1 MSTSRNGLPADDRSR
16 VALAALAP
24 EPPAWAVEHF
34 AEALPA
40 RTDLGAWRLVGSHIP
55 DCAALDA
62 ATLERAV
69 ADAYRA
75 IAESLR
81 TTGLHPV
88 RFWNFV
94 PGIHADM
101 GGGRDRYMV
110 FNAGR
115 YAAFEEWFG
124 QAALFTR
131 TVPTASAV
139 GIGTGDLA
147 IYALGGPDAG
157 CPVENPRQVPA
168 YRYSARYG
176 PLPPCFARGTIVRG
190 LPTQPDHDGA
200 APVLLVGGTASI
212 VGEESLHDRDARQQA
227 LETFENLA
235 ELVAAA
241 RRQVHGTG
249 DVPDAPRAAFDA
261 FTELRVY
268 IVRDTDAPLLREM
281 VSARFG
287 RTARIEF
294 AQADL
299 CRRELLVEI
308 EGVAAL

>member
-1 MSTSRNGLPADDRSR
+1 M
-16 VALAALAP
+16 ALAALAP
-24 EPPAWAVEHF
+24 EPPAWAVEHVSG
-34 AEALPA
+34 AL
-40 RTDLGAWRLVGSHIP
+40 RTRVDLYGWRLVGTEIA

-62 ATLERAV
+62 GALERAV
-69 ADAYRA
+69 VEAYRVL
-75 IAESLR
+75 AETLR
-81 TTGLHPV
+81 ASGHHPV
-88 RFWNFV
+88 RFWNFI

-139 GIGTGDLA
+139 GIGAGGLA
-147 IYALGGPDAG
+147 MYALGGRDAG
-157 CPVENPRQVPA
+157 QPVENPRQVPA

-176 PLPPCFARGTIVRG
+176 PRPPCFARGTIVRG
-190 LPTQPDHDGA
+190 LLADAAGTD
-200 APVLLVGGTASI
+200 APVLLAGGTASI
-212 VGEESLHDRDARQQA
+212 VGEDSLHDRDARQQA

-241 RRQVHGTG
+241 RRQLGEPDG
-249 DVPDAPRAAFDA
+249 LPADAPRAAFDP

-268 IVRDTDAPLLREM
+268 IVHDRDAPLLRQM
-281 VSARFG
+281 VAERFG

-308 EGVAAL
+308 EGVAII

>member
-1 MSTSRNGLPADDRSR
+1 MISRDLPPADDG
-16 VALAALAP
+16 AGLGLAALAP
-24 EPPAWAVEHF
+24 EPPAWAADVSRSSP
-34 AEALPA
+34 PA
-40 RTDLGAWRLVGSHIP
+40 SLADLDRWRLVQTAIP

-62 ATLERAV
+62 VTLQQAV
-69 ADAYRA
+69 ADAYA
-75 IAESLR
+75 GLR
-81 TTGLHPV
+81 EALDATGHSPV

-101 GGGRDRYMV
+101 GDGRDRYMV

-115 YAAFEEWFG
+115 FAAFERWFG

-131 TVPTASAV
+131 TIPTASAV
-139 GIGTGDLA
+139 GIGSGALT
-147 IYALGGPDAG
+147 ISALGAREAG
-157 CPVENPRQVPA
+157 LPVENPRQIPA

-176 PLPPCFARGTIVRG
+176 PLPPCFARGTIVSG
-190 LPTQPDHDGA
+190 LGA
-200 APVLLVGGTASI
+200 GHALLVGGTASI
-212 VGEESLHDRDARQQA
+212 VGEASLHDRDARHQA

-235 ELVAAA
+235 SLVAAA
-241 RRQVHGTG
+241 RRQVAALGETTA
-249 DVPDAPRAAFDA
+249 DATPRAAFDA

-268 IVRDTDAPLLREM
+268 IVRDADAPLLREM
-281 VSARFG
+281 VTERFG

-308 EGVAAL
+308 EGLATL

>member
-1 MSTSRNGLPADDRSR
+1 MSTSSNGFPDDRSR

-24 EPPAWAVEHF
+24 EPPAWAVDHF
-34 AEALPA
+34 ADAG
-40 RTDLGAWRLVGSHIP
+40 RTRVDLDGWRLVGTDIP
-55 DCAALDA
+55 DCESLDPGA
-62 ATLERAV
+62 LERAV
-69 ADAYRA
+69 GDAYRVV
-75 IAESLR
+75 AESLR
-81 TTGLHPV
+81 ASGHHPV

-139 GIGTGDLA
+139 GIGSGGLA
-147 IYALGGPDAG
+147 IYALGGRDAG
-157 CPVENPRQVPA
+157 VPVENPRQVPA

-176 PLPPCFARGTIVRG
+176 PRPPCFARGTIVRG
-190 LPTQPDHDGA
+190 LPAGGDAA
-200 APVLLVGGTASI
+200 APTLLVGGTASI
-212 VGEESLHDRDARQQA
+212 VGEDSLHDRDARQQA

-241 RRQVHGTG
+241 RRQIAGSAVMAG
-249 DVPDAPRAAFDA
+249 DPPRAAFDA

-268 IVRDTDAPLLREM
+268 VVRDADAPLLREM
-281 VSARFG
+281 VHERFG

-308 EGVAAL
+308 EGLATL

>member
-1 MSTSRNGLPADDRSR
+1 MSISRNGLPADDRSR
-16 VALAALAP
+16 AVLAALAP
-24 EPPAWAVEHF
+24 HPPAWAAEHF
-34 AEALPA
+34 ADVVRDRDGL
-40 RTDLGAWRLVGSHIP
+40 DAWRLVAAEIP

-62 ATLERAV
+62 PALERAV
-69 ADAYRA
+69 GDAYRA
-75 IAESLR
+75 VAESLR
-81 TTGLHPV
+81 ASGHHPV

-101 GGGRDRYMV
+101 GGGLDRYMV

-124 QAALFTR
+124 QAALFRR

-139 GIGTGDLA
+139 GIGSGALT
-147 IYALGGPDAG
+147 IHALGGRDTG
-157 CPVENPRQVPA
+157 LPVENPRQVPA

-176 PLPPCFARGTIVRG
+176 PMPPCFARGTIVRG
-190 LPTQPDHDGA
+190 LPSRAGA
-200 APVLLVGGTASI
+200 AADAPVLLVGGTASI
-212 VGEESLHDRDARQQA
+212 VGENSLHDRDPRQQA

-235 ELVAAA
+235 ELVSAA
-241 RRQVHGTG
+241 RRQIGGG
-249 DVPDAPRAAFDA
+249 DGHDAPRAAFDA

-268 IVRDTDAPLLREM
+268 VVRDVDAAPLREM
-281 VSARFG
+281 VTERFG
-287 RTARIEF
+287 RTARLEF

>member
-1 MSTSRNGLPADDRSR
+1 MSTSRNGLPDDRSR

-34 AEALPA
+34 AGAL
-40 RTDLGAWRLVGSHIP
+40 RTRADLDGWRLVGTEIA

-62 ATLERAV
+62 AALERAV
-69 ADAYRA
+69 GHAYHVVE
-75 IAESLR
+75 ESLR
-81 TTGLHPV
+81 ASGHHPV

-115 YAAFEEWFG
+115 YAAFEAWFG

-139 GIGTGDLA
+139 GIGAGGLA
-147 IYALGGPDAG
+147 IYALGGRDAG
-157 CPVENPRQVPA
+157 QPVENPRQVPA
-168 YRYSARYG
+168 YRYSSRYG

-190 LPTQPDHDGA
+190 LPAREGDA
-200 APVLLVGGTASI
+200 AAATLLVGGTASI

-241 RRQVHGTG
+241 RRQIAGAVTG
-249 DVPDAPRAAFDA
+249 SDAPRAAFDA

-268 IVRDTDAPLLREM
+268 VVRDSDAPLLREM
-281 VSARFG
+281 VTERFG

-308 EGVAAL
+308 EGVATL

>member
-1 MSTSRNGLPADDRSR
+1 MSISRNGLPDDRSR
-16 VALAALAP
+16 AVLAALAP
-24 EPPAWAVEHF
+24 EPPAWAVEH
-34 AEALPA
+34 AADARLTPA
-40 RTDLGAWRLVGSHIP
+40 DLDAWRLVGTAIP
-55 DCAALDA
+55 DCASLDA
-62 ATLERAV
+62 AALERAV
-69 ADAYRA
+69 GDAYRV

-81 TTGLHPV
+81 ASGHHPV

-139 GIGTGDLA
+139 GIGAGGLA
-147 IYALGGPDAG
+147 IYALGGRDPG
-157 CPVENPRQVPA
+157 QPVENPRQVPA

-190 LPTQPDHDGA
+190 LPARGGGA
-200 APVLLVGGTASI
+200 GTAALLVGGTASI

-241 RRQVHGTG
+241 RRQIAGAAATA
-249 DVPDAPRAAFDA
+249 DDAPRAAFDA

-268 IVRDTDAPLLREM
+268 VVRDADASLLREM
-281 VSARFG
+281 VTERFG

-308 EGVAAL
+308 EGLATL